1 MNQSIRFLKADGTS
15 CKALYAQSFDPIEW
29 TEVIPPSRKKTL
41 QSLILDHRCW
51 EALRKGELN
60 ELFIMLPSL
69 RELILPIYDWGDL
82 GQLIMF
88 NFEFDVFPSVDNMR
102 EVDTYIGAV
111 QCTKLNKDRV
121 VYISGALHIPTLDKN
136 EYRNWTEM
144 KTDLESEGEE
154 IITPGMLEKEIT
166 EIVKVALVSTDVEMG
181 GNLIDM
187 DPRKVKITVC
197 GMRRVEG

>member
-1 MNQSIRFLKADGTS
+1 MNQSIRFLRADGTP

-29 TEVIPPSRKKTL
+29 TEVIPPSQKKTL
-41 QSLILDHRCW
+41 QALILDHRCW

-60 ELFIMLPSL
+60 ELFIILPSL

-82 GQLIMF
+82 
-88 NFEFDVFPSVDNMR
+88 
-102 EVDTYIGAV
+102 DTYIGAV

-136 EYRNWTEM
+136 EYLNWKEM
-144 KTDLESEGEE
+144 KTDLESEGED
-154 IITPGMLEKEIT
+154 IMTPSMLEKEVT

-181 GNLIDM
+181 ANLIDL
-187 DPRKVKITVC
+187 DPREVKITVC